1 MASTTR
7 FISTSLSSRDIL
19 SFAKRVS
26 ESSTASDRCSL
37 SSLVSEEVK
46 RSSLLETAILSM
58 MRPAL
63 HST

>member
-1 MASTTR
+1 M
-7 FISTSLSSRDIL
+7 SSRDIL